1 LLQRL
6 TGDVK
11 WPASTTFSDA
21 LGMHQRTVLMDEALK
36 SSVLGPLC
44 GSFPI
49 LSLRTNK
56 ADVAVGISGAAAE
69 RLDREGIA
77 WRVNGK

>member
-6 TGDVK
+6 TGDIK
-11 WPASTTFSDA
+11 WPVSTTFSDA
-21 LGMHQRTVLMDEALK
+21 LGMYQRTVPIDLPLN
-36 SSVLGPLC
+36 SRVLGPLC

-56 ADVAVGISGAAAE
+56 ADVIVGISEAVAE
-69 RLDREGIA
+69 KLDREGVA

>member
-11 WPASTTFSDA
+11 WPVSTTFSDA
-21 LGMHQRTVLMDEALK
+21 LGMHWIVNPIGVLLN
-36 SSVLGPLC
+36 SRVLGPLC

-56 ADVAVGISGAAAE
+56 ADVAVGIAE
-69 RLDREGIA
+69 PVAEKLDREGA
-77 WRVNGK
+77 SWSVNGK